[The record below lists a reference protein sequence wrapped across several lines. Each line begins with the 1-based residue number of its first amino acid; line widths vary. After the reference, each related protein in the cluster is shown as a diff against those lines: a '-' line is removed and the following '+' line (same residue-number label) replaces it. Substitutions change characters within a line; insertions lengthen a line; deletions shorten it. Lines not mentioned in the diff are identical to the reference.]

1 MLCYAMHTSYA
12 CICLPLSLYLF
23 ACVCV
28 CRTSDAGDCS
38 IARARLSCAIFTVP
52 ENFTLYSHSVRTPF
66 IVVYYI
72 NEQYLC
78 MRITKSVYLC
88 VAGRLSGK
96 RVGRLFRMCDAQSTQ
111 VVVRPTK
118 LSADQRCH
126 SSSACVCVFA
136 CERASIYL
144 CVCVCDGA
152 SDRTLEASFFFSFA
166 PAIDLGSSVFSFS
179 GASGRG

>member
-1 MLCYAMHTSYA
+1 MHTSYA